1 MLGQRLVAVGLAGS
15 GWQRSPGR
23 AERSEGWGLGTGKE
37 GLGSSID
44 FLDFDWDFL
53 GSPYYCII
61 DLLGFLYQD
70 FDQDFDSISIRLEFD
85 SWSS

>member
-23 AERSEGWGLGTGKE
+23 AERSEGWGLGARKE
-37 GLGSSID
+37 GLGFSID
-44 FLDFDWDFL
+44 FLDSDWDFL

-61 DLLGFLYQD
+61 DFLGFLYQD
-70 FDQDFDSISIRLEFD
+70 FEQDFDSILIRFELD
-85 SWSS
+85 SRSS